1 MEFVLSVS
9 WPCRRRQGA
18 AMFWETTKSHGF
30 ASSLPS
36 AQLSRNKVT
45 LFNHKKGGQPN
56 RKRQESFI
64 IIPIYRHAL
73 LNAGLVV
80 KAGLEVLHSCFELRC
95 YLKGHWVRLMDVK
108 AFPIYCEVQVKN
120 ETGKEELA
128 AFQ

>member
-1 MEFVLSVS
+1 M
-9 WPCRRRQGA
+9 
-18 AMFWETTKSHGF
+18 
-30 ASSLPS
+30 
-36 AQLSRNKVT
+36 
-45 LFNHKKGGQPN
+45 
-56 RKRQESFI
+56 

-80 KAGLEVLHSCFELRC
+80 NAGLEVLHSCFELRG